1 MKSWTSLCKKML
13 SSGEED
19 KPPKHAP
26 ASPKW
31 GLRTILLIKSEWKRP
46 RHRSVSYGTEV
57 PHWAFFICPMH
68 KTPKLKVDKET
79 NLLQTPHHIRG
90 VTNCSPAC
98 SAGIS
103 GVHLVL
109 LFLYVLLHVSPV
121 WYYLLQTASYL
132 GAASTV
138 FYNKPGRVLNEPITR
153 ATGRR
158 GFCEPLS
165 ACPLLSLG
173 GGMKLLRG
181 ELKWAF
187 AGRSTLNRTGMVHLE
202 IESGLEGTQRRGL
215 GNISVGVAGAAT

>member
-1 MKSWTSLCKKML
+1 MKEAT
-13 SSGEED
+13 
-19 KPPKHAP
+19 
-26 ASPKW
+26 ASFSFLW
-31 GLRTILLIKSEWKRP
+31 
-46 RHRSVSYGTEV
+46 HRSSSLSILYLPYTQNTKARSWQRVQN
-57 PHWAFFICPMH
+57 
-68 KTPKLKVDKET
+68 KT
-79 NLLQTPHHIRG
+79 NLPQTPHHIRG

-138 FYNKPGRVLNEPITR
+138 FYNKPGRALNEPITR
-153 ATGRR
+153 AAGRR

-202 IESGLEGTQRRGL
+202 RQSGSEGTKRTREHLCGGCRGSHRKLPSGSIPESGSWRFY
-215 GNISVGVAGAAT
+215 ISSGINLAE

>member
-1 MKSWTSLCKKML
+1 M
-13 SSGEED
+13 
-19 KPPKHAP
+19 
-26 ASPKW
+26 
-31 GLRTILLIKSEWKRP
+31 
-46 RHRSVSYGTEV
+46 
-57 PHWAFFICPMH
+57 
-68 KTPKLKVDKET
+68 
-79 NLLQTPHHIRG
+79 
-90 VTNCSPAC
+90 TNCSPAC

-138 FYNKPGRVLNEPITR
+138 FYNKPGRALNEPITR
-153 ATGRR
+153 AAGRR

-202 IESGLEGTQRRGL
+202 RQSGSEGTKRTREHLSGGL
-215 GNISVGVAGAAT
+215 PWQPPKAPKWVHSRIRQLKILHFLWHKLGWIKSPTLISSCMEENTV